1 MFLPTLA
8 RQYDSLGAF
17 WSHVS
22 LPPPPSRFPVRFA
35 PDKGFEGADR
45 SGGAPRT
52 GPVQFERQE
61 EFDPFG
67 INQFLSKAKQASKR
81 PGDERRDDRDKRR
94 RH

>member
-1 MFLPTLA
+1 MIHSRHDRRCCHRHRRGPRF
-8 RQYDSLGAF
+8 AF
-17 WSHVS
+17 
-22 LPPPPSRFPVRFA
+22 RFA

-67 INQFLSKAKQASKR
+67 IDQFLSKAKQASKR
-81 PGDERRDDRDKRR
+81 PGEERRDDRDKRR